1 MAGNQHRNLSGD
13 QVHNPKNFESAG
25 NNTYLIKDG
34 EGNLEYD
41 TRNVLPKALN
51 YVSGQSTPPTEVT
64 DDVYLIDGT
73 GTAYDIDTVAW
84 QSGNTV
90 RYTFN
95 GSPSLTSVAA
105 DDYLVVSGSTNAVNN
120 GTFLITAV
128 NDGSDYI
135 EVTNFQVTDATDDE
149 ASDATGTAYYTLGE
163 WDGVSKYDHV
173 TFNGAK
179 WVNLTATEGFL
190 CYDDN
195 SNEYR
200 YYNGTQWNLSSVAS
214 GVGGSGTS
222 DYVPRFTASSTLGD
236 STIQDDGTTVGINAT
251 PDADKQVNID
261 STLRYG
267 DHVTQS
273 GTGAL
278 KSGRF
283 TEVTGANANSQYGHE
298 IQVSGGTTGSTQKG
312 VYAIVGGTGSD
323 GNVGLHGYVS
333 QAASANDNVG
343 VIGDVTGSSSA
354 NNIGFRATVDNAG
367 AGNAYV
373 ARLQDGT
380 ETTGYV
386 LTCVDAD
393 GHATWQAASG
403 GGGGLADIV
412 DDTTPQLGG
421 SLDVNGNKIV
431 SVSNGDIDIEP
442 NGTGNVLLGNMTFD
456 ADQTIGSGQDNYV
469 LTYDHSAGVIS
480 LEAAAGGGSSV
491 FTIDA
496 GDNVFGGTQ
505 SGTSLTPAANQ
516 RCFFGGYRAGYLVT
530 SGASNV
536 AIGDRAM
543 SNAATTG
550 SSNVAIGNN
559 ASPSLTSGF
568 SNVAIGR
575 EAGYALATAQHN
587 IMIGHRAGNGVTGN
601 RNICMGY
608 YTGSNAGNDNTM
620 IGVFSAS
627 ATSFGDKNVV
637 LGRIASNLGDGNVC
651 IGYNVQQSGNVTGD
665 GNIFIHTSYAGTS
678 TYNAV
683 SGSNNCVIGLDIE
696 VPTGLSNYVS
706 LYDLYRG
713 DHSAGE
719 CYMACPSTAAAD
731 ADLNNSEVHFS
742 VDETGNTLGIKV
754 KYSSGVVK
762 TATVAL
768 T

>member
-1 MAGNQHRNLSGD
+1 MAQENLHKNIINSQRHDPKGFEDGNTASY
-13 QVHNPKNFESAG
+13 PSKNFKDELEWIDIYNHIPVDDIVDGALAPPVESEGQRYIIQELTTSVVHADW
-25 NNTYLIKDG
+25 DG
-34 EGNLEYD
+34 ASFEDIVEYD
-41 TRNVLPKALN
+41 QLTASVWNAVTPSRFYRADDKD
-51 YVSGQSTPPTEVT
+51 SGSEYTF
-64 DDVYLIDGT
+64 DGT
-73 GTAYDIDTVAW
+73 TWNAA
-84 QSGNTV
+84 SG
-90 RYTFN
+90 
-95 GSPSLTSVAA
+95 
-105 DDYLVVSGSTNAVNN
+105 
-120 GTFLITAV
+120 
-128 NDGSDYI
+128 
-135 EVTNFQVTDATDDE
+135 
-149 ASDATGTAYYTLGE
+149 
-163 WDGVSKYDHV
+163 
-173 TFNGAK
+173 
-179 WVNLTATEGFL
+179 
-190 CYDDN
+190 
-195 SNEYR
+195 
-200 YYNGTQWNLSSVAS
+200 

-236 STIQDDGTTVGINAT
+236 STIQDNGTTVGINAT

-333 QAASANDNVG
+333 QAASANENVG
-343 VIGDVTGSSSA
+343 VIGDVTGSNSA

-386 LTCVDAD
+386 LTCVDAN

-403 GGGGLADIV
+403 GGLSDIV

-456 ADQTIGSGQDNYV
+456 ADQTIGAGQDNYV

-480 LEAAAGGGSSV
+480 LEAAAGGSSV
-491 FTIDA
+491 FTNDA
-496 GDNVFGGTQ
+496 ADNVFGGTQ
-505 SGTSLTPAANQ
+505 SGTALTGTSNQ

-530 SGASNV
+530 SGRYNV
-536 AIGDRAM
+536 AIGDRSM

-550 SSNVAIGNN
+550 DANVAIGSN
-559 ASPSLTSGF
+559 AARDLTSGF

-575 EAGYALATAQHN
+575 EAGYTLATAQHN

-608 YTGSNAGNDNTM
+608 YTGNNAGNDNTM
-620 IGVFSAS
+620 IGVTSGS
-627 ATSFGDKNVV
+627 GSSFGDKNVM
-637 LGRIASNLGDGNVC
+637 LGRTVANLGDGNVC